1 MLSNTRECNV
11 LKFLL
16 QSSPLYISLVV
27 GLYIFTLIYSKA
39 MTRTKFF

>member
-1 MLSNTRECNV
+1 MLSDTRECSV

-27 GLYIFTLIYSKA
+27 GLCTSTLIYSKA